1 MLPHHDPHNESGH
14 EHPHGDQP
22 ESPGPPHEEPHAQ
35 EPPHSEDSSEGS
47 GDADGFLFVVSY
59 ENDAERKRAEY
70 LFNTWEDGNLYK
82 PEGIVRVAE
91 DVDHE
96 ELYEDLLVKFR
107 PEQIDAYSL
116 SSLDAPRTPEQRSI
130 ERSIAADPDTVRS
143 MLQYLISRK
152 KGTETGDGVYEVYTN
167 KGRADVEV
175 SLSREGDETTVVV
188 HVQGHPPVID
198 QLATYLEEE
207 LDEFEASR

>member
-1 MLPHHDPHNESGH
+1 MPPHHDPHNEPGH
-14 EHPHGDQP
+14 EHPHDEP
-22 ESPGPPHEEPHAQ
+22 PDSPGPPDEEPHTQ
-35 EPPHSEDSSEGS
+35 EPPHPEDSTEHSR
-47 GDADGFLFVVSY
+47 DADGFLFVISY
-59 ENDAERKRAEY
+59 EDDAERKRAEY
-70 LFNTWEDGNLYK
+70 LFNNWEDGNLYK

-96 ELYEDLLVKFR
+96 ELYEGLLVKFR

-152 KGTETGDGVYEVYTN
+152 KGTETGDGAYEVYTN

-175 SLSREGDETTVVV
+175 SLSTEDDETSVFVQ
-188 HVQGHPPVID
+188 VQGHPPVID
-198 QLATYLEEE
+198 QLTTYLEEE